1 MAIREGFSNFMN
13 KKKLLITSLALT
25 TVVSLAA
32 CGSNDN
38 NDNNASPSAPAATES
53 APAASTEAPAEELAP
68 EAGAK
73 LVVWYSA
80 SEKALV
86 EEAAKTFKDKYG
98 IDVEI
103 QDVGPDK
110 SIEKIINDGPAG
122 VGADVFLAVHDRLGA
137 AVQAG
142 VVLPNDLHE
151 AESKANNSDKSVEA
165 FTIDDTLYGYPMSV
179 ETTAV
184 FYNKDIVPTPPKTWD
199 EVIAFAKDF
208 NDVKN
213 QKYAYMWEVGN
224 GYWSWG
230 FFGGYDAYV
239 FGKGGTDPNDI
250 GLNSAGA
257 VEGAKFFQ
265 SLKDQVLPIK
275 AGDIKADIKT
285 SLFNEGKLALNV
297 SGPWQTKEFQASV
310 KNLGVM
316 EYPTLPN
323 GKPMMPFSGVKGF
336 LVNAYSQYPI
346 AAKMFAELV
355 SNEASQLR
363 NFELFG
369 SLPANKNVAAGD
381 KVSSDPFASV
391 FLKQFDNSTPMP
403 KIAEMNGFWSTHE
416 AVLASLWNDGAD
428 AQKTMDEWA
437 KKVKDANAA
446 AQ

>member
-1 MAIREGFSNFMN
+1 MS
-13 KKKLLITSLALT
+13 KKQLLLLSLALT
-25 TVVSLAA
+25 TAVGLTA
-32 CGSNDN
+32 CGSNN
-38 NDNNASPSAPAATES
+38 NNNNAASPSASAPAES
-53 APAASTEAPAEELAP
+53 APAASTEAPAEDLAP

-80 SEKALV
+80 SEKQLV

-151 AESKANNSDKSVEA
+151 ESSKANNSDKAVEA
-165 FTIDDTLYGYPMSV
+165 FTIDNVLYGYPMSV

-199 EVIAFAKDF
+199 EVISFAKGF
-208 NDVKN
+208 NDTKN

-250 GLNSAGA
+250 GLNTAGG
-257 VEGAKFFQ
+257 VEAAKFFQ
-265 SLKDQVLPIK
+265 SLKDQILPIK
-275 AGDIKADIKT
+275 AGDIKSDIKT
-285 SLFNEGKLALNV
+285 SLFNEGKLAMNV

-336 LVNAYSQYPI
+336 LVNAYSKYPI
-346 AAKMFAELV
+346 AAKLFAEI
-355 SNEASQLR
+355 ASGEESQAR

-369 SLPANKNVAAGD
+369 SLPSNKNVAASE
-381 KVSSDPFASV
+381 KVSTDPFASV
-391 FLKQFDNSTPMP
+391 FLSQFNNSTPMP

-416 AVLASLWNDGAD
+416 AALSSLWNDKAD
-428 AQKTMDEWA
+428 AQKTMDDWA
-437 KKVKDANAA
+437 KKIKDANAA